1 LMLRLIKVKNYAVID
16 EIEVDLKP
24 GLSVMT
30 GETGAGKS
38 ILVDALGL
46 TLGNR
51 ADASAVRPGAERA
64 EISAIFE
71 CSTEHPAMDWLVE
84 RGLDDEET
92 CLLRRVIYAEGRSRA
107 FINSSP
113 VTRQDLKTL
122 GSLLVNIHGQA
133 AHQTLLHGAAQR
145 EVLDHHGDPNLLTQ
159 EIAETFNNWQAL
171 RSELDLE
178 NQNRDNRQIQLE
190 LLNFQIDELEKLAL
204 NDGEVEALAI
214 ERNRLAHAD
223 KLAISLNKILEDVY
237 ERDELSA
244 HHLVSI
250 ARRSLDGL
258 LELDPSLSEPLEQLN
273 QTEILIREIA
283 VELARYRDD
292 LAPDPHRLE
301 WIDTRLAKA
310 RELATRN
317 KTDSETLFSFLNHL
331 KANAE
336 KLQDASD
343 SLNTL
348 SKSVAQARDAYFKTA
363 KQLTESRVENA
374 VSLSK
379 AVTSQIIELGLPH
392 GRFRVIVK
400 DKTIEQADATGL
412 DWVEFQVVLN
422 PGQNFGPLAKVA
434 SGGELSR
441 ISLALEVVSAG
452 VVGVSTLVFDEVD
465 AGIGGGVAEIVGR
478 RLSDIADNRQVL
490 CVTHLPQVA
499 SQGLHHFQIHK
510 LTDGKTTRTNVRILE
525 PKERV
530 DELSRMLGGVEITDR
545 TRAHAEEMVQ
555 RASH

>member
-1 LMLRLIKVKNYAVID
+1 MLSLIKVKNYAVID
-16 EIEVDLKP
+16 EVEVELKP

-46 TLGNR
+46 ALGNR
-51 ADASAVRPGAERA
+51 ADVSAVRPGAERA
-64 EISAIFE
+64 EISVIFE
-71 CSTEHPAMDWLVE
+71 CSTKHPAMNWLVE
-84 RGLDDEET
+84 HGLDDEET

-107 FINSSP
+107 FINATP
-113 VTRQDLKTL
+113 VTRQDLRSL

-145 EVLDHHGDPNLLTQ
+145 EIIDHHGDTNLLAKEVT
-159 EIAETFNNWQAL
+159 ETFNSWQSL
-171 RSELDLE
+171 KSELDLE
-178 NQNRDNRQIQLE
+178 NQNRGARHTQLE
-190 LLNFQIDELEKLAL
+190 LLSFQIEELEKLAL
-204 NDGEVEALAI
+204 KDGEVESLAI
-214 ERNRLAHAD
+214 ERNRLAHTD
-223 KLAISLNKILEDVY
+223 RLAISLNKILEELY

-244 HHLVSI
+244 HHLVSV
-250 ARRSLDGL
+250 AHRSLDGL
-258 LELDPSLSEPLEQLN
+258 LDLDPSLSEPLEQLN
-273 QTEILIREIA
+273 QTEILIREA
-283 VELARYRDD
+283 AAELVRYRDD

-301 WIDTRLAKA
+301 WIDTRLSKA

-317 KTDSETLFSFLNHL
+317 KTNSENLFSYLDHL
-331 KANAE
+331 KTSAE
-336 KLQDASD
+336 KLRDTSN
-343 SLNTL
+343 SLTTL
-348 SKSVAQARDAYFKTA
+348 SKSVAQAKEAYFDTA
-363 KQLTESRVENA
+363 SRLTESRVKSA
-374 VSLSK
+374 ASLSE

-400 DKTIEQADATGL
+400 DKAIEQADASGL
-412 DWVEFQVVLN
+412 DWIEFQVVLN
-422 PGQNFGPLAKVA
+422 PGQNFGSLAKVA

-465 AGIGGGVAEIVGR
+465 AGIGGGVAELVGR
-478 RLSDIADNRQVL
+478 RLSDIAEKRQVL

-530 DELSRMLGGVEITDR
+530 DELSRMLGGVEITAT